1 MNSGEAIEKREP
13 SYTISENVNY
23 YGDSREVP

>member
-23 YGDSREVP
+23 YGDSRDVP